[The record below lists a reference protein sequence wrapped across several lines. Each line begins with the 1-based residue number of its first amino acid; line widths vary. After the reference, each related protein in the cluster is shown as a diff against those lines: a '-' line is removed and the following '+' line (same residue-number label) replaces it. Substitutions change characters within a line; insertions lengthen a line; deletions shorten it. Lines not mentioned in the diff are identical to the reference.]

1 MSRERALAQ
10 LQREGWGDRV
20 RFLDTNTATVELA
33 AQALGCAPERIAK
46 TLALS
51 TPEGPLLVIA
61 AGDVKLPNAKFRAQ
75 FGCKAQ
81 MMPGG
86 DVEVEVGHAPGG
98 VCPFGVKEG
107 VRTYC
112 DESLKRFDTVYPA
125 CGDDQSAVRFAPE
138 ELFVAAHALGWVDV
152 TQLRQAKAA

>member
-61 AGDVKLPNAKFRAQ
+61 A
-75 FGCKAQ
+75 
-81 MMPGG
+81 G

>member
-61 AGDVKLPNAKFRAQ
+61 AGDVKLSNAKFRAQ

-98 VCPFGVKEG
+98 VCSFALPENVK
-107 VRTYC
+107 TYL
-112 DESLKRFDTVYPA
+112 DVSLKRFETVFPA
-125 CGDDQSAVRFAPE
+125 AGSSNSAIEMTCE
-138 ELFVAAHALGWVDV
+138 ELERYSSNFSGWVDV
-152 TQLRQAKAA
+152 CKPKEG

>member
-33 AQALGCAPERIAK
+33 AQALGC
-46 TLALS
+46 

-61 AGDVKLPNAKFRAQ
+61 AGDVKLSNAKFRAQ